1 MGPYILINCD
11 DDDNG
16 GDSYIQD
23 GGDNGPGNDGDRQQ
37 VCFENDRSN
46 LDAKM
51 AILTISDLFAKVT
64 ATASEPRTSAG
75 ERTVWKAT
83 IVRTQMIKQTWILI
97 I

>member
-1 MGPYILINCD
+1 MIHAMGPYILINCD

-16 GDSYIQD
+16 GSHCGDSYIQD
-23 GGDNGPGNDGDRQQ
+23 GDDNGPGNDGDRQQ

-51 AILTISDLFAKVT
+51 VSAILTISDLFAKVT

-83 IVRTQMIKQTWILI
+83 IVRT
-97 I
+97 